1 VFKPPADSASLPA
14 SIENFFSVLGL
25 GFSMGDVTSGGV
37 FAFFWLML
45 PGPGRQ
51 PNEPFFWLKVFWN
64 LGYHPSLRALDWLS
78 SIYGVKIMAQ
88 KQTLVNV
95 ISPQTLTLGVLYT
108 WQ

>member
-1 VFKPPADSASLPA
+1 MFKPPADSASLPA

-51 PNEPFFWLKVFWN
+51 PNEPFF
-64 LGYHPSLRALDWLS
+64 
-78 SIYGVKIMAQ
+78 
-88 KQTLVNV
+88 
-95 ISPQTLTLGVLYT
+95 
-108 WQ
+108 